1 MGVELRDERKV
12 VTVLFADLVG
22 STALGERLDPEELRL
37 VVGDGIAR
45 IVAEVERLGG
55 RVKDLAGDGVLA
67 FFGAPV
73 TSEDDPERAV
83 RAGIRIAEE
92 LASYAEEVRRSFGQE
107 GFGVR
112 VGIGTGPV
120 VVGELTAGPRVE
132 YAAFGDSVNTA
143 ARLQASARPGAVLVD
158 ADTRR
163 LAGTAFTWGE
173 PVELELKGKTGTV
186 LAYEVRGLRTGHR
199 RGREAADLDIRLVG
213 RDAELAAAVS
223 LLDGLHTGV
232 GGVVFITGEPGIG
245 KSRLLAEL
253 RERLDGRWLEGR
265 CVSYGE
271 SLPYWPFRELLRD
284 WLGLGA
290 DEPELRARIALR
302 RNLEHLHG
310 EQAATRYPYLGSLL
324 GLALDAESAARLAEL
339 SPEALQYRTFEV
351 VIELVGR
358 LAADGPLVLALEDLH
373 WADAT
378 SVQLAERLLGLTE
391 SAALLIAVTQRSE
404 RDLPSWHLKELAARE
419 YPHLMREL
427 ALEPLSRQAE
437 FELLHDLVGQ
447 GTLPAGLE
455 GRLLEVAEGNPF
467 FLQELVRSLADA
479 GALVREG
486 REWRFDH
493 EAPVEVPQT
502 VEKVVLARLD
512 RLDPECRRVI
522 TAASALGRRFG
533 LALLEGV
540 LGNGEVSGVLHEL
553 QRADLVRTERR
564 WPQPQY
570 RFKHGLIQEVAYRT
584 LVSATRTGLHRRAA
598 EWLENRPAD
607 NLGDALGLLAHH
619 WLAAGDEDRAVDYLV
634 RAGDRARQEYA
645 LDEAV
650 GHYRE
655 LLPLL
660 ERRGAGQ
667 EMALILFKLALALHT
682 SLRFAEADAAYQQ
695 AFALWRPPPP
705 VAAAKPL
712 RVAANVLPG
721 DPDPHSAIT
730 WVNIQLGMQLFDR
743 LVEAWPE
750 RTIVPSLAE
759 RWEIAAD
766 GLRYLFHLHAGLRWS
781 DGHPLTAHDV
791 EFGIKRVLDPGRPGA
806 SAAIYF
812 VLENGLDYYAGRER
826 DHRRVG
832 VAALDERTVE
842 FRLEAPAPYFLSVLN
857 RPDAGPQPRH
867 AIERD
872 GEEWTQPRRQVVSGP
887 FRQQESGPERVVLV
901 RREDYDRPRR
911 GNVAYVEM
919 TRLAPGE
926 DLLPYQ
932 RGDLDLILA
941 RYSSRPRG
949 SGPSGPPAEQ
959 MGPGAGAFYLAF
971 DHRDRWI
978 SNVHLRRAL
987 ARAIDRSALAHEV
1000 PANAVVATGGLVP
1013 PALQGH
1019 TPDIALPYDPQ
1030 LAREEL
1036 ARGAPP
1042 GRLVLAAV
1050 PRECALAEALTA
1062 QWRDVLGID
1071 AAASVWSAEEA
1082 ARLGRPWGTANATIT
1097 AWLPGYPDP
1106 EYYLRLLL
1114 HSQSKT
1120 NEGGFSYA
1128 PFDQLIER
1136 ARREGD
1142 GRVRLELFHQAD
1154 RMAVADQVALIPIYY
1169 LRGLA
1174 YVQPWVE
1181 GWWEFG
1187 KSCASLADL
1196 TSQPPHEPGVRG
1208 RDPGDS
1214 PVPGEFALWRTRDA

>member
-1 MGVELRDERKV
+1 MAPADDNGPMGMELRDERKV

-22 STALGERLDPEELRL
+22 STVLGERLDPEELRL
-37 VVGDGIAR
+37 VVGDAVAR

-73 TSEDDPERAV
+73 TSEDDPERAI
-83 RAGIRIAEE
+83 RAGLRIAED
-92 LASYAEEVRRSFGQE
+92 LASYAEEVRRSFGPD

-120 VVGELTAGPRVE
+120 VLGELTAGARVE

-143 ARLQASARPGAVLVD
+143 ARLQASARRGAVLVD
-158 ADTRR
+158 AETRR
-163 LAGTAFTWGE
+163 LAGAAFLWSE
-173 PVELELKGKTGTV
+173 PLELELKGKAGAV
-186 LAYEVRGLRTGHR
+186 LAYEVRGLRPGSS
-199 RGREAADLDIRLVG
+199 RGREAADLDTRLVG

-223 LLDGLHTGV
+223 LVDGLRAGV
-232 GGVVFITGEPGIG
+232 GGVLFITGEPGIG

-253 RERLDGRWLEGR
+253 RERFDGRWLEGR

-284 WLGLGA
+284 WLGLSAG
-290 DEPELRARIALR
+290 EPELRARIALR
-302 RNLEHLHG
+302 RNLEQLYG
-310 EQAATRYPYLGSLL
+310 EQAAKRYPYLGSLL

-351 VIELVGR
+351 VIELVDR
-358 LAADGPLVLALEDLH
+358 LAADGPLALAFEDLH

-378 SVQLAERLLGLTE
+378 SVQLAERVLGLTE

-404 RDLPSWHLKELAARE
+404 RDLPSWRLKELAARE
-419 YPHLMREL
+419 YPHLMREF
-427 ALEPLSRQAE
+427 ALEPLSGEAE
-437 FELLHDLVGQ
+437 RELLHSLAGP
-447 GTLPAGLE
+447 GTLPAELE
-455 GRLLEVAEGNPF
+455 RRVLEVAEGNPF

-486 REWRFDH
+486 RGWRFDH
-493 EAPVEVPQT
+493 EAQVEVPQT

-512 RLDPECRRVI
+512 RLSPECRRVI

-540 LGNGEVSGVLHEL
+540 LEDGEVPGVLHEL
-553 QRADLVRTERR
+553 QRADLVRVERR

-570 RFKHGLIQEVAYRT
+570 RFKHVLIQEVAYRT

-607 NLGDALGLLAHH
+607 NLGDALGLLAYH
-619 WLAAGDEDRAVDYLV
+619 WLAAGDEDRAIDYLV

-660 ERRGAGQ
+660 ERRGAEQ
-667 EMALILFKLALALHT
+667 EMALVLFKLALALHT
-682 SLRFAEADAAYQQ
+682 SLRFAEADAAYRQ
-695 AFALWRPPPP
+695 AFALWRPPVSVP
-705 VAAAKPL
+705 VAETL
-712 RVAANVLPG
+712 RMASNVLPG

-730 WVNIQLGMQLFDR
+730 WTNVQLGMQLFDR

-759 RWEIAAD
+759 RWEIAPD

-781 DGHPLTAHDV
+781 DGHPLTAQDV
-791 EFGIKRVLDPGRPGA
+791 EFGIKRVLDPSRPGA

-832 VAALDERTVE
+832 VTALDEHTVE

-872 GEEWTQPRRQVVSGP
+872 GDEWTRPGRQVVSGP
-887 FRQQESGPERVVLV
+887 FRQQERSPERVVLV
-901 RREDYDRPRR
+901 RREDYDRPRS
-911 GNVAYVEM
+911 GNVAQVEM

-926 DLLPYQ
+926 DLLPYR
-932 RGDLDLILA
+932 RGHLDLILG
-941 RYSSRPRG
+941 RYAARPRG
-949 SGPSGPPAEQ
+949 SGPAGPPDEQ
-959 MGPGAGAFYLAF
+959 MGPSAGTVYLAF
-971 DHRDRWI
+971 DHRDPLT

-987 ARAIDRSALAHEV
+987 ARGIDRTALTDMV

-1019 TPDIALPYDPQ
+1019 TPDIALSYDPQ
-1030 LAREEL
+1030 LAREEASRCAPL
-1036 ARGAPP
+1036 AK
-1042 GRLVLAAV
+1042 LVLAALAD
-1050 PRECALAEALTA
+1050 ELALAEALTA
-1062 QWRDVLGID
+1062 QWRDALGID
-1071 AAASVWSAEEA
+1071 AVIYPWSAEQA
-1082 ARLGRPWGTANATIT
+1082 VRLGRPWSTANATLT

-1114 HSQSKT
+1114 HSRSKT
-1120 NEGGFSYA
+1120 NEGGFSHA
-1128 PFDQLIER
+1128 PFDQLIEC
-1136 ARREGD
+1136 ARRESD
-1142 GRVRLELFHQAD
+1142 SRVRLEHFHEAD
-1154 RMAVADQVALIPIYY
+1154 RLAVADQVALVPIYY
-1169 LRGLA
+1169 TRGLA
-1174 YVQPWVE
+1174 YVQPWVA
-1181 GWWEFG
+1181 GWWESG
-1187 KSCASLADL
+1187 HPCPSLANL
-1196 TSQPPHEPGVRG
+1196 TI
-1208 RDPGDS
+1208 GD
-1214 PVPGEFALWRTRDA
+1214 RTQY

>member
-1 MGVELRDERKV
+1 MGMELRDERKV

-22 STALGERLDPEELRL
+22 STGLGERLDPEELRL
-37 VVGDGIAR
+37 VVGDAVGR

-73 TSEDDPERAV
+73 TSEDDPERAI
-83 RAGIRIAEE
+83 RAGIRITEE
-92 LASYAEEVRRSFGQE
+92 LTSYAEEVRRSFGQE

-120 VVGELTAGPRVE
+120 VLGELSAGARVE
-132 YAAFGDSVNTA
+132 YAAFGDTVNTA
-143 ARLQASARPGAVLVD
+143 ARLQAAARPGAVLVD
-158 ADTRR
+158 AETRR
-163 LAGTAFTWGE
+163 LSGAAFIWSE
-173 PVELELKGKTGTV
+173 PTELALKGKVRTV
-186 LAYEVRGLRTGHR
+186 RGYEVRGLGTGNW
-199 RGREAADLDIRLVG
+199 RGRAAADLDTRLVG
-213 RDAELAAAVS
+213 RDAELSAAVS
-223 LLDGLHTGV
+223 LIEGMRAGV
-232 GGVVFITGEPGIG
+232 GSMLFITGEPGIG
-245 KSRLLAEL
+245 KSRFLAEL
-253 RERLDGRWLEGR
+253 RERFDGRWLEGR

-284 WLGLGA
+284 WLGLSV

-302 RNLEHLHG
+302 RNLEQLYG
-310 EQAATRYPYLGSLL
+310 ELAARQYPYLGSLL

-351 VIELVGR
+351 VIELVSR
-358 LAADGPLVLALEDLH
+358 LAEDGPVALVMEDMH

-391 SAALLIAVTQRSE
+391 SAALLLAVSQRSE
-404 RDLPSWHLKELAARE
+404 RDLPSWRLKELAARE
-419 YPHLMREL
+419 YPHLVKEF
-427 ALEPLSRQAE
+427 ALEPLSREAE
-437 FELLHDLVGQ
+437 GELLHSLVGQ
-447 GTLPAGLE
+447 GTLPAELE
-455 GRLLEVAEGNPF
+455 RHVLEVAEGNPF

-479 GALVREG
+479 GTLVSADG
-486 REWRFDH
+486 GWRFDH

-512 RLDPECRRVI
+512 RLNPECRRVI

-533 LALLEGV
+533 LPLLKGV
-540 LGNGEVSGVLHEL
+540 LGDGEVSGVLHEL
-553 QRADLVRTERR
+553 QRADLIRAERR

-570 RFKHGLIQEVAYRT
+570 RFKHVLIQDVAYRT

-607 NLGDALGLLAHH
+607 NLGDELGLLAHH
-619 WLAAGDEDRAVDYLV
+619 WLAAGDEERAIEYLV
-634 RAGDRARQEYA
+634 RAGDRARHEYA
-645 LDEAV
+645 LDEAI
-650 GHYRE
+650 GHYRQ

-660 ERRGAGQ
+660 ERRGAEQ
-667 EMALILFKLALALHT
+667 EMALVLFKLALALHT
-682 SLRFAEADAAYQQ
+682 SLRFAEADAAYRQ
-695 AFALWRPPPP
+695 AFPLWSPP
-705 VAAAKPL
+705 VSAPATQAL
-712 RVAANVLPG
+712 RIGASSIPTDA
-721 DPDPHSAIT
+721 DPHSSISWT
-730 WVNIQLGMQLFDR
+730 NIQLGMQLFDR

-750 RTIVPSLAE
+750 RTIVPSLAQ
-759 RWEIAAD
+759 RWEIAPD

-791 EFGIKRVLDPGRPGA
+791 EFGIKRVLDPARPGA

-826 DHRRVG
+826 DHRQVG
-832 VAALDERTVE
+832 VTALDSHTLE

-857 RPDAGPQPRH
+857 RPDASPQPRH
-867 AIERD
+867 QIERD
-872 GEEWTQPRRQVVSGP
+872 GQEWTQPGRQAVSGP
-887 FRQQESGPERVVLV
+887 FLQQERTGERIVLV
-901 RREDYDRPRR
+901 RREDYGRPRS
-911 GNVAYVEM
+911 GNVARVEM
-919 TRLAPGE
+919 SRLEAGQ
-926 DLLPYQ
+926 DLLPYA
-932 RGDLDLILA
+932 RGDLDVILS
-941 RYSSRPRG
+941 RYADRPRG
-949 SGPSGPPAEQ
+949 SGTPDPLDEH
-959 MGPGAGAFYLAF
+959 MGPGAGTVYVAF
-971 DHRDRWI
+971 DHRDRFT
-978 SNVHLRRAL
+978 SNLHVRRAL
-987 ARAIDRSALAHEV
+987 ARAIDRSALAQLAS
-1000 PANAVVATGGLVP
+1000 ANAVTATGGLVP

-1019 TPDIALPYDPQ
+1019 TPDIALSYDPR

-1036 ARGAPP
+1036 ARC
-1042 GRLVLAAV
+1042 GRLEKLVLAAL
-1050 PRECALAEALTA
+1050 PSAFDLGEALAA

-1071 AAASVWSAEEA
+1071 VALYSSSAGQAASLRRPWEA
-1082 ARLGRPWGTANATIT
+1082 ANAAIT

-1120 NEGGFSYA
+1120 NEGGFSCP

-1142 GRVRLELFHQAD
+1142 GRIRLELFHEAD
-1154 RMAVADQVALIPIYY
+1154 RLAVADQVALLPLYY
-1169 LRGLA
+1169 NRGLA
-1174 YVQPWVE
+1174 YIQPWVE

-1196 TSQPPHEPGVRG
+1196 TVVRYGIDTDGSQ
-1208 RDPGDS
+1208 
-1214 PVPGEFALWRTRDA
+1214 

>member
-1 MGVELRDERKV
+1 MELRDERKV

-22 STALGERLDPEELRL
+22 STPLGERLDPEELRL
-37 VVGDGIAR
+37 VVGDAVAR

-67 FFGAPV
+67 LFGAPV
-73 TSEDDPERAV
+73 TSEDDPERAI
-83 RAGIRIAEE
+83 RAGIRIADE
-92 LASYAEEVRRSFGQE
+92 LAAYAEEVRRSFGQE

-120 VVGELTAGPRVE
+120 VLGELTAGARVE
-132 YAAFGDSVNTA
+132 YAAFGDTVNTA
-143 ARLQASARPGAVLVD
+143 ARLQANARPGTVLVD
-158 ADTRR
+158 ADTHR
-163 LAGTAFTWGE
+163 LARAAFTWSE
-173 PVELELKGKTGTV
+173 PVELTLKGKAGTV
-186 LAYEVRGLRTGHR
+186 LAYEVRGLRAEHGRT
-199 RGREAADLDIRLVG
+199 REAAESDTRLVG
-213 RDAELAAAVS
+213 RDAELTAAVS
-223 LLDGLHTGV
+223 LIEGLQSGI
-232 GGVVFITGEPGIG
+232 GGMVFITGEPGIG

-253 RERLDGRWLEGR
+253 RERFDGRWLEGR

-284 WLGLGA
+284 WLGLTA
-290 DEPELRARIALR
+290 SEPELRARIALR
-302 RNLEHLHG
+302 RSLERLYG
-310 EQAATRYPYLGSLL
+310 EQAAKRYPYLGSLL
-324 GLALDAESAARLAEL
+324 GLALDAESGARLAEL

-351 VIELVGR
+351 VIELADR
-358 LAADGPLVLALEDLH
+358 LAADGPLALALEDLH

-378 SVQLAERLLGLTE
+378 SVQLAERLLGLAE
-391 SAALLIAVTQRSE
+391 NASLLIAATARSE
-404 RDLPSWHLKELAARE
+404 RDLPSWRLKELAARE
-419 YPHLMREL
+419 YPHLMREF
-427 ALEPLSRQAE
+427 ALEPLSREAE
-437 FELLHDLVGQ
+437 RELLHSLAGRR
-447 GTLPAGLE
+447 TLPAELE
-455 GRLLEVAEGNPF
+455 DRLLQVAEGNPF

-486 REWRFDH
+486 HGWRFDH

-512 RLDPECRRVI
+512 RLNPDCRRVL

-540 LGNGEVSGVLHEL
+540 LGDGEVPGALHEL
-553 QRADLVRTERR
+553 QRADLVRVERR

-570 RFKHGLIQEVAYRT
+570 RFKHVLIQEVAYRT

-598 EWLENRPAD
+598 QWLENRPAD

-619 WLAAGDEDRAVDYLV
+619 WLAAGDEDRAIDYLV
-634 RAGDRARQEYA
+634 RAGDRARHEYA
-645 LDEAV
+645 LNEAI

-660 ERRGAGQ
+660 ERRGAEQ
-667 EMALILFKLALALHT
+667 EMALVLFKLALALHT
-682 SLRFAEADAAYQQ
+682 SLRFAEADAAYRQ
-695 AFALWRPPPP
+695 AFALWRPPESGP
-705 VAAAKPL
+705 ATETL
-712 RVAANVLPG
+712 RIASNVLPD

-730 WVNIQLGMQLFDR
+730 WTNIQLGMQLFDR

-759 RWEIAAD
+759 RWDIAPD

-781 DGHPLTAHDV
+781 DGHTLTAHDV
-791 EFGIKRVLDPGRPGA
+791 EFGIKRMLDPDRPGA

-832 VAALDERTVE
+832 VVALDERTVE
-842 FRLEAPAPYFLSVLN
+842 FRLEAPAPYFLSALN

-872 GEEWTQPRRQVVSGP
+872 GEEWTWPQRQVVSGP
-887 FRQQESGPERVVLV
+887 FRQQQQSPDRVVLV
-901 RREDYDRPRR
+901 RREDYERPRS
-911 GNVAYVEM
+911 GNVARVEM

-926 DLLPYQ
+926 DILPYR
-932 RGDLDLILA
+932 RGRLDVILG
-941 RYSSRPRG
+941 RYAPRPRG
-949 SGPSGPPAEQ
+949 SGPSGPPDEQ
-959 MGPGAGAFYLAF
+959 MGPSAATFYLAF
-971 DHRDRWI
+971 DHRDRWT

-987 ARAIDRSALAHEV
+987 ARTIDRAALTQVA

-1030 LAREEL
+1030 IAREEL
-1036 ARGAPP
+1036 TRCASAK
-1042 GRLVLAAV
+1042 LVLAAL
-1050 PRECALAEALTA
+1050 PDWLTLAEALTA

-1071 AAASVWSAEEA
+1071 AVTHPWSTAQA

-1114 HSQSKT
+1114 HSRSKT
-1120 NEGGFSYA
+1120 NEGGFSH
-1128 PFDQLIER
+1128 PTFDQLIER
-1136 ARREGD
+1136 ARRQGD
-1142 GRVRLELFHQAD
+1142 GRVRLELFHEAD
-1154 RMAVADQVALIPIYY
+1154 RLAVADQVALVPIYY

-1181 GWWEFG
+1181 GWGEFG
-1187 KSCASLADL
+1187 KSSASLADL
-1196 TSQPPHEPGVRG
+1196 MVGDRGSAPADPH
-1208 RDPGDS
+1208 
-1214 PVPGEFALWRTRDA
+1214 A

>member
-1 MGVELRDERKV
+1 MGMELRDERKV

-37 VVGDGIAR
+37 VVGDAVAR
-45 IVAEVERLGG
+45 IVGEIERLGG

-73 TSEDDPERAV
+73 TSEDDPERAI

-92 LASYAEEVRRSFGQE
+92 LASYAEEVRRAFGQE

-120 VVGELTAGPRVE
+120 VVGELTAGLRVE

-143 ARLQASARPGAVLVD
+143 ARLQARARPGAILVD
-158 ADTRR
+158 EETRR
-163 LAGTAFTWGE
+163 LAGAAFIWAE
-173 PVELELKGKTGTV
+173 PVELELKGKADTV
-186 LAYEVRGLRTGHR
+186 LAYEVRGLRAGHR
-199 RGREAADLDIRLVG
+199 RGREPADLDIRLVG
-213 RDAELAAAVS
+213 RDAELTAAVS
-223 LLDGLHTGV
+223 LVDSLHAGV
-232 GGVVFITGEPGIG
+232 GGMLFITGEPGIG

-253 RERLDGRWLEGR
+253 RERFDGRWLEGR

-271 SLPYWPFRELLRD
+271 SLPYWPFREILRD
-284 WLGLGA
+284 WLGLSV

-302 RNLEHLHG
+302 RNLEQLYG
-310 EQAATRYPYLGSLL
+310 ELAATRYPYLGSLL
-324 GLALDAESAARLAEL
+324 GLALDADSAARLAEL

-351 VIELVGR
+351 VIELVDR
-358 LAADGPLVLALEDLH
+358 LAADGPVALALEDLH

-378 SVQLAERLLGLTE
+378 SVQLTEQLLALTE
-391 SAALLIAVTQRSE
+391 NAALLLAVTERSE
-404 RDLPSWHLKELAARE
+404 RDLPAWRLKELAARE

-437 FELLHDLVGQ
+437 RELLHTLVGQ
-447 GTLPAGLE
+447 DTLPAELE
-455 GRLLEVAEGNPF
+455 RRVLEVAEGNPF
-467 FLQELVRSLADA
+467 FLQELVRSLVDA
-479 GALVREG
+479 GTVVPEG
-486 REWRFDH
+486 GGWRFDQKA
-493 EAPVEVPQT
+493 EVEIPQT

-512 RLDPECRRVI
+512 RLNPECRRVI

-540 LGNGEVSGVLHEL
+540 LEDGEVARALHEL

-570 RFKHGLIQEVAYRT
+570 RFKHVLIQEVAYRT
-584 LVSATRTGLHRRAA
+584 LVSAARTGLHRRAA

-607 NLGDALGLLAHH
+607 NLGDELGLLAYH

-634 RAGDRARQEYA
+634 RAGDRARQQYA

-660 ERRGAGQ
+660 ERRGAEQ

-682 SLRFAEADAAYQQ
+682 SLRFAEADAAYRQ
-695 AFALWRPPPP
+695 AFALWRPPAP
-705 VAAAKPL
+705 VPAAETL
-712 RVAANVLPG
+712 RIAASVLPG
-721 DPDPHSAIT
+721 DADPHSAIAWT
-730 WVNIQLGMQLFDR
+730 NIQLGMQLFDR

-750 RTIVPSLAE
+750 RTIVPSLA
-759 RWEIAAD
+759 
-766 GLRYLFHLHAGLRWS
+766 
-781 DGHPLTAHDV
+781 
-791 EFGIKRVLDPGRPGA
+791 
-806 SAAIYF
+806 
-812 VLENGLDYYAGRER
+812 
-826 DHRRVG
+826 
-832 VAALDERTVE
+832 ERTVE

-867 AIERD
+867 AIDRD
-872 GEEWTQPRRQVVSGP
+872 GDEWTRPQQQVVSGP
-887 FRQQESGPERVVLV
+887 FRQQERNAERIVLV
-901 RREDYDRPRR
+901 RREDYDRPRA
-911 GNVAYVEM
+911 GNVAHVEM

-926 DLLPYQ
+926 DLRPYQ
-932 RGDLDLILA
+932 HGDLDLILG
-941 RYSSRPRG
+941 RYTARPRG
-949 SGPSGPPAEQ
+949 SGPLGPAAEQ
-959 MGPGAGAFYLAF
+959 MGPSAGAFYVAF
-971 DHRDRWI
+971 DHRDRWT

-987 ARAIDRSALAHEV
+987 ARAIDRSALTDVV

-1036 ARGAPP
+1036 ARCESPAK
-1042 GRLVLAAV
+1042 LVLAMF
-1050 PRECALAEALTA
+1050 PGWLALAEALTA

-1071 AAASVWSAEEA
+1071 AVTYAESAEQAAS
-1082 ARLGRPWGTANATIT
+1082 LGRPWGTANAAIT

-1128 PFDQLIER
+1128 PLDQLIDR
-1136 ARREGD
+1136 ARREAD
-1142 GRVRLELFHQAD
+1142 GRVRLELFHEAD
-1154 RMAVADQVALIPIYY
+1154 RMAIADQVALVPIYY

-1174 YVQPWVE
+1174 YVQPWVA

-1187 KSCASLADL
+1187 KSCASLANL
-1196 TSQPPHEPGVRG
+1196 TVTG
-1208 RDPGDS
+1208 RTQ
-1214 PVPGEFALWRTRDA
+1214 R

>member
-37 VVGDGIAR
+37 LVGDAVAR
-45 IVAEVERLGG
+45 IVAEIERLGG

-67 FFGAPV
+67 LFGAPV
-73 TSEDDPERAV
+73 TSEDDPERAI
-83 RAGIRIAEE
+83 RAGLRITEE
-92 LASYAEEVRRSFGQE
+92 LASYVEEVRRSYGQE

-120 VVGELTAGPRVE
+120 VVGELTAGARVE
-132 YAAFGDSVNTA
+132 YAAFGDPVNTA
-143 ARLQASARPGAVLVD
+143 ARLQACARPGAVLVD
-158 ADTRR
+158 AETHR
-163 LAGTAFTWGE
+163 LARSAFVWAE
-173 PVELELKGKTGTV
+173 PVELELKGKAAMV
-186 LAYEVRGLRTGHR
+186 LAYQVRGLRPGHR

-213 RDAELAAAVS
+213 RDVELAAAVS
-223 LLDGLHTGV
+223 LVDDLQAGV
-232 GGVVFITGEPGIG
+232 GGVLFITGEPGIG

-253 RERLDGRWLEGR
+253 RERFDGRWLEGR

-284 WLGLGA
+284 WLGLSA
-290 DEPELRARIALR
+290 AEPELRARIALR
-302 RNLEHLHG
+302 RNLEQLYG

-324 GLALDAESAARLAEL
+324 GLALDAESGARLAEL

-358 LAADGPLVLALEDLH
+358 LAADGPLALALEDLH

-391 SAALLIAVTQRSE
+391 SAALLLAVTERSE
-404 RDLPSWHLKELAARE
+404 RDLPSWHLKELAGRE
-419 YPHLMREL
+419 YPHLTREL

-437 FELLHDLVGQ
+437 RELLHDLVGL
-447 GTLPAGLE
+447 GTLPAELE
-455 GRLLEVAEGNPF
+455 RRLLEVAEGNPF

-479 GALVREG
+479 GALVPEG
-486 REWRFDH
+486 RGWRFDH
-493 EAPVEVPQT
+493 EAEVEVPQT

-512 RLDPECRRVI
+512 RLNPECRRVI

-540 LGNGEVSGVLHEL
+540 LGDGQVSGVLHEL
-553 QRADLVRTERR
+553 QRADLVRAESR
-564 WPQPQY
+564 WPQPRY
-570 RFKHGLIQEVAYRT
+570 RFKHVLIQEVAYRT

-607 NLGDALGLLAHH
+607 NLGDALGLLAYH
-619 WLAAGDEDRAVDYLV
+619 WLAAGDEDRAVEYLV
-634 RAGDRARQEYA
+634 RAGDQARQEYA

-682 SLRFAEADAAYQQ
+682 SLRFAEADAAYRQ
-695 AFALWRPPPP
+695 AFALWRPPASVP
-705 VAAAKPL
+705 ATKTL
-712 RVAANVLPG
+712 RIASSVLPD

-730 WVNIQLGMQLFDR
+730 WTNIQLGMQLFDR

-750 RTIVPSLAE
+750 RTVVPSLAE
-759 RWEIAAD
+759 RWEIAPD

-812 VLENGLDYYAGRER
+812 VLENGLDYYAGRQR

-832 VAALDERTVE
+832 VAALDERTIE

-857 RPDAGPQPRH
+857 RPEAGPQPRH
-867 AIERD
+867 AIERH

-887 FRQQESGPERVVLV
+887 FRRQEHSPEHIILV
-901 RREDYDRPRR
+901 RREDYGRPRS
-911 GNVAYVEM
+911 GNVAQVEM

-926 DLLPYQ
+926 DLQPYQ
-932 RGDLDLILA
+932 HGQLDLILG
-941 RYSSRPRG
+941 RYAARPRG
-949 SGPSGPPAEQ
+949 SGPSGPKDEQ
-959 MGPGAGAFYLAF
+959 MGPGAGAFYMAF
-971 DHRDRWI
+971 DHRDRWT

-987 ARAIDRSALAHEV
+987 ACAIDRSALAHEV

-1030 LAREEL
+1030 LARAEL
-1036 ARGAPP
+1036 ARCTPQA
-1042 GRLVLAAV
+1042 RLVLAAI
-1050 PRECALAEALTA
+1050 PGWLALAEALTA
-1062 QWRDVLGID
+1062 QWRDILGID
-1071 AAASVWSAEEA
+1071 AAVHPWSGGQ
-1082 ARLGRPWGTANATIT
+1082 GRPWGTANATLT
-1097 AWLPGYPDP
+1097 PWLPGYPDP

-1142 GRVRLELFHQAD
+1142 GRVRLELFHHAD
-1154 RMAVADQVALIPIYY
+1154 RMAVTDQVALIPIYY
-1169 LRGLA
+1169 MRGLA

-1187 KSCASLADL
+1187 GSCASFADL
-1196 TSQPPHEPGVRG
+1196 IV
-1208 RDPGDS
+1208 GDQTK
-1214 PVPGEFALWRTRDA
+1214 R

>member
-37 VVGDGIAR
+37 LVSDAVAR
-45 IVAEVERLGG
+45 IVAEIERLGG

-73 TSEDDPERAV
+73 TSEDDPERAI
-83 RAGIRIAEE
+83 RAGIRITEE

-120 VVGELTAGPRVE
+120 VVGELTAGTRVE
-132 YAAFGDSVNTA
+132 YAAFGDPVNTA
-143 ARLQASARPGAVLVD
+143 ARLQASARPGAVLAD
-158 ADTRR
+158 AETHR
-163 LAGTAFTWGE
+163 LARPAFVWVE

-186 LAYEVRGLRTGHR
+186 LGYEVRGLRPEHR

-213 RDAELAAAVS
+213 RDTELAAAVS
-223 LLDGLHTGV
+223 LVDGLQAGV
-232 GGVVFITGEPGIG
+232 GGIVFITGEPGIG

-253 RERLDGRWLEGR
+253 RERFDGRWLEGR

-284 WLGLGA
+284 WLGLSA

-302 RNLEHLHG
+302 RNLEQLYG

-324 GLALDAESAARLAEL
+324 GLALDAESGARLAEL

-351 VIELVGR
+351 VIELVDR
-358 LAADGPLVLALEDLH
+358 LAADGPLALALEDLH

-378 SVQLAERLLGLTE
+378 SVQLSERLLGLTE
-391 SAALLIAVTQRSE
+391 SAALLLAVVERSE
-404 RDLPSWHLKELAARE
+404 RDLPSWRLKELAARE

-427 ALEPLSRQAE
+427 ALEPLSRHAE
-437 FELLHDLVGQ
+437 RELLHDLVGP
-447 GTLPAGLE
+447 GTLPAELE
-455 GRLLEVAEGNPF
+455 RRVLEVAEGNPF
-467 FLQELVRSLADA
+467 FLQELVRSLADS
-479 GALVREG
+479 GTLVPEG
-486 REWRFDH
+486 RGWRFDH
-493 EAPVEVPQT
+493 EARVEVPQT
-502 VEKVVLARLD
+502 VEKVLLARLD
-512 RLDPECRRVI
+512 RLNPECRRVV

-533 LALLEGV
+533 LGLLEGV
-540 LGNGEVSGVLHEL
+540 LGDDQVSGVLHEL
-553 QRADLVRTERR
+553 QRADLVRAERR

-570 RFKHGLIQEVAYRT
+570 RFKHVLIQEVAYRT

-607 NLGDALGLLAHH
+607 NLGDALGVLAYH
-619 WLAAGDEDRAVDYLV
+619 WLAAGDEDRAIDYLV
-634 RAGDRARQEYA
+634 RAGDQARQEYA
-645 LDEAV
+645 LDEAI

-660 ERRGAGQ
+660 ERRGAEQ

-695 AFALWRPPPP
+695 AFALWRPPASVP
-705 VAAAKPL
+705 ATKTL
-712 RVAANVLPG
+712 RIASTVLPG
-721 DPDPHSAIT
+721 DPDPHSAIAWT
-730 WVNIQLGMQLFDR
+730 NIQLGMQLFDR

-750 RTIVPSLAE
+750 RTIVPSLAQ
-759 RWEIAAD
+759 RWEIAPD
-766 GLRYLFHLHAGLRWS
+766 GLRYLFHLHPGLCWS

-791 EFGIKRVLDPGRPGA
+791 EFGIKRVLDPSRPGA

-812 VLENGLDYYAGRER
+812 VLENGLDYYAGREH

-857 RPDAGPQPRH
+857 RPDAGPQPGH

-872 GEEWTQPRRQVVSGP
+872 GEEWTRLRRQVVSGP
-887 FRQQESGPERVVLV
+887 FRQEERSPERIVLV
-901 RREDYDRPRR
+901 RREEYDRPRR
-911 GNVAYVEM
+911 GNVARVEV
-919 TRLAPGE
+919 THLAPGE
-926 DLLPYQ
+926 DLRPYQ
-932 RGDLDLILA
+932 RGQLDLILG
-941 RYSSRPRG
+941 RYAARPRG
-949 SGPSGPPAEQ
+949 SGPSGPPDEQ
-959 MGPGAGAFYLAF
+959 MGPSAGTFYMAF
-971 DHRDRWI
+971 DHGDRWT

-987 ARAIDRSALAHEV
+987 ARAIDRSALAHVV
-1000 PANAVVATGGLVP
+1000 PANAVLATGGLVP

-1030 LAREEL
+1030 LAREEF
-1036 ARGAPP
+1036 ARCPP
-1042 GRLVLAAV
+1042 QARLVLAAL
-1050 PRECALAEALTA
+1050 PDGLALAEALTA

-1071 AAASVWSAEEA
+1071 AVAYPWPTEKAVH
-1082 ARLGRPWGTANATIT
+1082 LGRPWGTANATVT
-1097 AWLPGYPDP
+1097 SWLPGYPDP

-1120 NEGGFSYA
+1120 TEGGFSHA

-1142 GRVRLELFHQAD
+1142 GRARLEFFHQAD
-1154 RMAVADQVALIPIYY
+1154 RMAVTDQVALVPIYY
-1169 LRGLA
+1169 MRGLA

-1181 GWWEFG
+1181 GWWEWG

-1196 TSQPPHEPGVRG
+1196 IV
-1208 RDPGDS
+1208 GDQAK
-1214 PVPGEFALWRTRDA
+1214 G

>member
-1 MGVELRDERKV
+1 MGMELRDERKV

-37 VVGDGIAR
+37 VVGDAVAR
-45 IVAEVERLGG
+45 IVGEIERLGG

-73 TSEDDPERAV
+73 TSEDDPERAI

-92 LASYAEEVRRSFGQE
+92 LASYAEEVRRAFGQE

-120 VVGELTAGPRVE
+120 VVGELTAGLRVE

-143 ARLQASARPGAVLVD
+143 ARLQARARPGAILVD
-158 ADTRR
+158 EETRR
-163 LAGTAFTWGE
+163 LAGAGFIWAE
-173 PVELELKGKTGTV
+173 PVELELKGKADTV
-186 LAYEVRGLRTGHR
+186 LAYEVRGLRAGHR
-199 RGREAADLDIRLVG
+199 RGREPADLDIRLVG
-213 RDAELAAAVS
+213 RDAELTAAVS
-223 LLDGLHTGV
+223 LVDSLHAGV
-232 GGVVFITGEPGIG
+232 GGMLFITGEPGIG

-253 RERLDGRWLEGR
+253 RERFDGRWLEGR

-271 SLPYWPFRELLRD
+271 SLPYWPFREILRD
-284 WLGLGA
+284 WLGLSV

-302 RNLEHLHG
+302 RNLEQLYG
-310 EQAATRYPYLGSLL
+310 ELAATRYPYLGSLL
-324 GLALDAESAARLAEL
+324 GLALDADSAARLAEL

-351 VIELVGR
+351 VIELVDR
-358 LAADGPLVLALEDLH
+358 LAADGPVALALEDLH

-378 SVQLAERLLGLTE
+378 SVQLTEQLLALTE
-391 SAALLIAVTQRSE
+391 NAALLLAVTERSE
-404 RDLPSWHLKELAARE
+404 RDLPAWRLKELAARE

-437 FELLHDLVGQ
+437 RELLHTLVGQ
-447 GTLPAGLE
+447 DTLPAELE
-455 GRLLEVAEGNPF
+455 RRVLEVAEGNPF
-467 FLQELVRSLADA
+467 FLQELVRSLVDA
-479 GALVREG
+479 GTVVPEG
-486 REWRFDH
+486 GGWRFDQKA
-493 EAPVEVPQT
+493 EVEIPQT

-512 RLDPECRRVI
+512 RLNPECRRVI

-540 LGNGEVSGVLHEL
+540 LEDGEVARALHEL

-570 RFKHGLIQEVAYRT
+570 RFKHVLIQEVAYRT
-584 LVSATRTGLHRRAA
+584 LVSAARTGLHRRAA

-607 NLGDALGLLAHH
+607 NLGDELGLLAYH

-634 RAGDRARQEYA
+634 RAGDRARQQYA

-660 ERRGAGQ
+660 ERRGAEQ

-682 SLRFAEADAAYQQ
+682 SLRFAEADAAYRQ
-695 AFALWRPPPP
+695 AFALWRPPAP
-705 VAAAKPL
+705 VPAAETL
-712 RVAANVLPG
+712 RIAASVLPG
-721 DPDPHSAIT
+721 DADPHSAIAWT
-730 WVNIQLGMQLFDR
+730 NIQLGMQLFDR

-759 RWEIAAD
+759 RWEISAD
-766 GLRYLFHLHAGLRWS
+766 GLRYLFHLHNGLRWS

-791 EFGIKRVLDPGRPGA
+791 EFGIKRVLDPSRPGA

-867 AIERD
+867 AIDRD
-872 GEEWTQPRRQVVSGP
+872 GDEWTRPQQQVVSGP
-887 FRQQESGPERVVLV
+887 FRQQERNAERIVLV
-901 RREDYDRPRR
+901 RREDYDRPRA
-911 GNVAYVEM
+911 GNVAHVEM

-926 DLLPYQ
+926 DLRPYQ
-932 RGDLDLILA
+932 HGDLDLILG
-941 RYSSRPRG
+941 RYTARPRG
-949 SGPSGPPAEQ
+949 SGPLGPAAEQ
-959 MGPGAGAFYLAF
+959 MGPSAGAFYVAF
-971 DHRDRWI
+971 DHWDRWT

-987 ARAIDRSALAHEV
+987 ARAIDRSALTDVV

-1036 ARGAPP
+1036 ARCESPAK
-1042 GRLVLAAV
+1042 LVLAMF
-1050 PRECALAEALTA
+1050 PGWLALAEALTA

-1071 AAASVWSAEEA
+1071 AVTYAGSAEQAAS
-1082 ARLGRPWGTANATIT
+1082 LGRPWGTANAAIT

-1128 PFDQLIER
+1128 PLDQLIDC
-1136 ARREGD
+1136 ARREAD
-1142 GRVRLELFHQAD
+1142 GRVRLELFHEAD
-1154 RMAVADQVALIPIYY
+1154 RMAIADQVALVPIYY

-1174 YVQPWVE
+1174 YVQPWVA

-1187 KSCASLADL
+1187 KSCASLANL
-1196 TSQPPHEPGVRG
+1196 TVTG
-1208 RDPGDS
+1208 RTQ
-1214 PVPGEFALWRTRDA
+1214 R